1 MTRTEQSLKSGG
13 SLWFWFMI
21 LECFS
26 MVLWYSLHPC
36 VIPNQGYVH
45 STPSKALQHRSEN
58 VDLVI
63 EFERSLWWEHK
74 PDARMFMALLLCGQQ
89 CTQPLSLAAAKFS
102 MLSASL
108 WSKTSWVMYRNEHGV
123 RTDMHQVHELLC
135 CVGCWQRTHVQLLH
149 LFKCVIFYRQIK
161 GKSE

>member
-13 SLWFWFMI
+13 SLWFWFMM

-26 MVLWYSLHPC
+26 MVLRYSSHLC

-45 STPSKALQHRSEN
+45 STPSRALQHRSEN
-58 VDLVI
+58 VDSVI

-89 CTQPLSLAAAKFS
+89 CTQPLCLAAAKFS
-102 MLSASL
+102 MASASL
-108 WSKTSWVMYRNEHGV
+108 WSKTSWVMYSNGLGV
-123 RTDMHQVHELLC
+123 SSDMRRVHCLLR
-135 CVGCWQRTHVQLLH
+135 CVRCWQRKHAWLL
-149 LFKCVIFYRQIK
+149 LYCYLLQTN
-161 GKSE
+161 